1 MDLEIL
7 HTKMNVCHNQIEEK
21 WRQQIIVVTEH
32 EFSNIEGIDLE
43 MSKIFSL
50 ENKGAVCVGIY
61 SPKKPKKRFVFCL
74 KDTEF
79 TASIDIERTH
89 NELPLNLIRHQTK
102 KRLKV
107 STGHQDLL

>member
-1 MDLEIL
+1 
-7 HTKMNVCHNQIEEK
+7 MNVCHNQIEEK

-50 ENKGAVCVGIY
+50 ENKGAACVGIY

-89 NELPLNLIRHQTK
+89 KATIKSNKASDK
-102 KRLKV
+102 KKV
-107 STGHQDLL
+107 KSQHWPSGHSLSS